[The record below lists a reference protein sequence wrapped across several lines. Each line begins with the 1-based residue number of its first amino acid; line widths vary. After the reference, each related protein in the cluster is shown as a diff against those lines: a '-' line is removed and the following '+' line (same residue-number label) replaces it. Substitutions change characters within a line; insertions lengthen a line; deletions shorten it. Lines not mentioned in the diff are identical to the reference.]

1 MLVFP
6 LRFQQKRTLHH
17 YRLSIAKDELKAFQE
32 IAKDLLDFDDMQLAA
47 AIKAG
52 EIMEV

>member
-6 LRFQQKRTLHH
+6 LRFQQERTFQH
-17 YRLSIAKDELKAFQE
+17 YLLSTAKDELKAFQK
-32 IAKDLLDFDDMQLAA
+32 IAKDLLNFDDMQLAK

-52 EIMEV
+52 EIMEA